1 MPDKAG
7 LIAALGLKRQVDHV
21 TIVDEASVAAK
32 NYTHG
37 ASFCYMN
44 DDNAEDD
51 GDTLDRRCIK
61 AATAIMAA
69 DLQYHFELNFS
80 EEIAVAPVLYGGR
93 AADGN
98 VVAVLSMRVW
108 T

>member
-1 MPDKAG
+1 

-21 TIVDEASVAAK
+21 VIVDEASVAPK
-32 NYTHG
+32 NYMQG
-37 ASFCYMN
+37 GSSFCCMN
-44 DDNAEDD
+44 DDGNAEDD

-69 DLQYHFELNFS
+69 ELQHHFELNFS